1 MQARGYQHK
10 RWRTPGSSIKKVP
23 KQSSEQCRVVSA
35 SLNDCNKTTE
45 EAVCIHGSEA
55 AQDLEIDNKLEST
68 EEAVCIHGLSEAA
81 PDSEIDNILESNEE
95 AVCVH
100 GFKAAQ
106 DLEIN
111 NLSESTKET
120 ICVLGS
126 ERAQDLE
133 IDNMSESFVQMTIQH
148 EQLMEEVEWE
158 ILLEDDENGT
168 KISEVSDM
176 PEPPQRGWGATC
188 GNGLTGNSELGKL
201 CAVLLQDSKS
211 KIPYSHSSSNVATT
225 GSPHFDGAGVDR
237 KFCRDTR
244 HSSCEQQ
251 HYTQSAFTESLQ
263 TPIYVQESSKIFSQL
278 HPPQMCKEGQRLKN
292 SSNSSS
298 HNAGFMGDQF
308 QDVGVDGSLHWFSS
322 NPRQETKSAVGWHSI
337 GESCCCR
344 APTNPPFQTS
354 ENWM

>member
-1 MQARGYQHK
+1 VAHVNWNVGYWIFFKQCLIILQLHQSWLLHLLQACGYQHK
-10 RWRTPGSSIKKVP
+10 RWRTPGSYSNKVP
-23 KQSSEQCRVVSA
+23 KQSSEQCRVVRA

-55 AQDLEIDNKLEST
+55 AQDLEIDNISEST
-68 EEAVCIHGLSEAA
+68 KEAVCIQGLSEAA
-81 PDSEIDNILESNEE
+81 PDSEIDNILESTEE

-100 GFKAAQ
+100 GSKA
-106 DLEIN
+106 
-111 NLSESTKET
+111 
-120 ICVLGS
+120 
-126 ERAQDLE
+126 
-133 IDNMSESFVQMTIQH
+133 
-148 EQLMEEVEWE
+148 
-158 ILLEDDENGT
+158 

-201 CAVLLQDSKS
+201 CAFLLQDSKS

-225 GSPHFDGAGVDR
+225 SSPHFDGAGVDR

-263 TPIYVQESSKIFSQL
+263 TPIYVQESSKMFSQL
-278 HPPQMCKEGQRLKN
+278 HPPQTCKEGQRLKN

-298 HNAGFMGDQF
+298 HNAGFMGGQF
-308 QDVGVDGSLHWFSS
+308 QDVGIDGSLHWFSP
-322 NPRQETKSAVGWHSI
+322 NPGQETNSAVGWHSI
-337 GESCCCR
+337 GEACYCR

>member
-1 MQARGYQHK
+1 
-10 RWRTPGSSIKKVP
+10 
-23 KQSSEQCRVVSA
+23 
-35 SLNDCNKTTE
+35 
-45 EAVCIHGSEA
+45 
-55 AQDLEIDNKLEST
+55 
-68 EEAVCIHGLSEAA
+68 LSEAA
-81 PDSEIDNILESNEE
+81 PDSEIDNILESTEE

-100 GFKAAQ
+100 GSKAAQ

-133 IDNMSESFVQMTIQH
+133 IDNMSESFVQMIIQH
-148 EQLMEEVEWE
+148 EQPMMEEVEWE
-158 ILLEDDENGT
+158 ILLEDDGNGT

-201 CAVLLQDSKS
+201 CAFLLQDSKS

-225 GSPHFDGAGVDR
+225 SSPHFDGAGVDR

-263 TPIYVQESSKIFSQL
+263 TPIYVQESSKMFSQL
-278 HPPQMCKEGQRLKN
+278 HPPQTCKEGQRLKN

-298 HNAGFMGDQF
+298 HNAGFMGGQF
-308 QDVGVDGSLHWFSS
+308 QDVGIDGSLHWFSP
-322 NPRQETKSAVGWHSI
+322 NPGQETNSAVGWHSI
-337 GESCCCR
+337 GGKSR
-344 APTNPPFQTS
+344 ALEKGQARSMLNELCAKHRWKEPDYKFPQNGSGLFISTVTVICALGKDMYEVDFEGHPMTDKKQAKDSAANQALFWLS
-354 ENWM
+354 EQGIHF

>member
-1 MQARGYQHK
+1 
-10 RWRTPGSSIKKVP
+10 
-23 KQSSEQCRVVSA
+23 
-35 SLNDCNKTTE
+35 
-45 EAVCIHGSEA
+45 
-55 AQDLEIDNKLEST
+55 
-68 EEAVCIHGLSEAA
+68 
-81 PDSEIDNILESNEE
+81 
-95 AVCVH
+95 
-100 GFKAAQ
+100 
-106 DLEIN
+106 
-111 NLSESTKET
+111 
-120 ICVLGS
+120 
-126 ERAQDLE
+126 
-133 IDNMSESFVQMTIQH
+133 MTIQH
-148 EQLMEEVEWE
+148 EQLMMEEVEWE
-158 ILLEDDENGT
+158 ILPEDDENGT
-168 KISEVSDM
+168 KIIEVSDM

-263 TPIYVQESSKIFSQL
+263 TPIYVQESSKMFSQL
-278 HPPQMCKEGQRLKN
+278 HPPQTCKEGQRLKN

-298 HNAGFMGDQF
+298 HNAGFMGGQF
-308 QDVGVDGSLHWFSS
+308 QDVGVDGSLHWFSP
-322 NPRQETKSAVGWHSI
+322 NLGQETNSAVGWHSI
-337 GESCCCR
+337 GEACCCR